1 MFNVYL
7 YVKTLTFQKLLEF
20 FEGAL
25 VKGIARATSS
35 FATTHLLINKIC
47 SLQSN
52 VFSFE
57 FLNKQFEIWKLII
70 IQKKVTI
77 YPDFWTNWTV
87 LLGFQIVMAYCDL
100 HLYEVYWFLLFKLG
114 LEFKE
119 TRFVRSGRIKY
130 IFLINNKAYV
140 NNEFSRPRESTKG
153 FCFSNICIRQ

>member
-7 YVKTLTFQKLLEF
+7 YFKTLTFQKLLEF

-25 VKGIARATSS
+25 VKGIARATFS
-35 FATTHLLINKIC
+35 FATTHLLINKIY
-47 SLQSN
+47 SHQSD

-77 YPDFWTNWTV
+77 YPDFWTNWTI
-87 LLGFQIVMAYCDL
+87 LLGFQTLMAYCDL

-130 IFLINNKAYV
+130 IFLINNKTYV
-140 NNEFSRPRESTKG
+140 NNEP
-153 FCFSNICIRQ
+153 CFSNICIRQ

>member
-25 VKGIARATSS
+25 AKGIARATSS
-35 FATTHLLINKIC
+35 FATTHLLIKKIC
-47 SLQSN
+47 SHQSD

-77 YPDFWTNWTV
+77 YPDFWTNWTI
-87 LLGFQIVMAYCDL
+87 LLGFQTLMAYCDL

-130 IFLINNKAYV
+130 IFLINNKTYV
-140 NNEFSRPRESTKG
+140 NNEP
-153 FCFSNICIRQ
+153 CFSNICIRQ